1 CQIMSAHLS
10 DLIYHTLG
18 QTVSIAQITVS
29 SLTGIITTAGS
40 SNSSTLVPIAS
51 LGLPLTSSAAGFAIG
66 FMKGRMEKNKE

>member
-1 CQIMSAHLS
+1 MSAHLS

-29 SLTGIITTAGS
+29 SLTGMITTAGS
-40 SNSSTLVPIAS
+40 SNSSTLLPIAS
-51 LGLPLTSSAAGFAIG
+51 SGLPLTGSAAGFAIG

>member
-1 CQIMSAHLS
+1 MSAHLS

-29 SLTGIITTAGS
+29 SLTGMITTAGS
-40 SNSSTLVPIAS
+40 SNSSTLLPIAS
-51 LGLPLTSSAAGFAIG
+51 LGLPLTGSSGFAIG

>member
-1 CQIMSAHLS
+1 MSAHLS

-29 SLTGIITTAGS
+29 SLTGMITTADS
-40 SNSSTLVPIAS
+40 SNSSTLLPIAS
-51 LGLPLTSSAAGFAIG
+51 LALPLIGSSAGFAIG

>member
-1 CQIMSAHLS
+1 MSAHLS

-29 SLTGIITTAGS
+29 SLTGIITAAGS

-51 LGLPLTSSAAGFAIG
+51 LGLPLTGSAAAGFAIG